1 MLQKIFLD
9 GSLRGPR
16 WIVGSIL
23 KRTTDL
29 IQKSNLNILLDV
41 DSKCPYFL
49 EFVLALGDNTFDT
62 NSVVK
67 KRFTKRNLLDNKNF
81 SYMTNK
87 ILVEIVGKYGLT
99 PIYEIRKHKKQSTI
113 DCSIQYGSSF
123 NCKKYENFESKE
135 CHIFIADAFIET
147 VAEINRL
154 LTESIEQHKELVIVC
169 RGASP
174 DVINTLNINRL
185 RGAFRVYLVEI
196 PMDLKTINS
205 LTDIAIVSESDVVD
219 KNKGDL
225 PSTKGLEHTVQVD
238 KIRFHNGK
246 LSIFNKKN
254 AKNVFLHKT
263 NLIEK
268 LNKSAEFGS
277 DILTDRIKQ
286 LGPYSCLI
294 WLPDTLSESHLEEL
308 DNALRWMSS
317 CAKFGF
323 FEFEGKIYPA
333 NILQYHK
340 DYLKTLELI

>member
-1 MLQKIFLD
+1 MLQKVFLD

-16 WIVGSIL
+16 WILGTIL

-49 EFVLALGDNTFDT
+49 EFMLSLGSRSFDP
-62 NSVVK
+62 NSATKQRFIK
-67 KRFTKRNLLDNKNF
+67 KNLLGNKNF
-81 SYMTNK
+81 SHMTNK
-87 ILVEIVGKYGLT
+87 ILTEVVGKYGLT
-99 PIYEIRKHKKQSTI
+99 PIYEIRKHKKQTI

-154 LTESIEQHKELVIVC
+154 LTESIEQRKELVIVC

-174 DVINTLNINRL
+174 DVINTLNVNRL

-205 LTDIAIVSESDVVD
+205 LSDIAVVSQSDVID

-238 KIRFHNGK
+238 KIRFHNGR

-254 AKNVFLHKT
+254 VKNVFLHKT

-268 LNKSAEFGS
+268 LNQSHDFGS

-286 LGPYSCLI
+286 LGPYSCI
-294 WLPDTLSESHLEEL
+294 VWLPDTLSESHLEEL
-308 DNALRWMSS
+308 DNALRWVSG
-317 CAKFGF
+317 CAKYGY

-333 NILQYHK
+333 NILKYYP